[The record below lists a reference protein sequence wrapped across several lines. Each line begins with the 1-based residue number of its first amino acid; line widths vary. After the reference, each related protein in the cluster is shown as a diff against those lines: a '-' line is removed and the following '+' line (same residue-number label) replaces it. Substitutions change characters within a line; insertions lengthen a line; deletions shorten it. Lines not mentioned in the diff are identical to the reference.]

1 MSWWCGQRCLSCGQ
15 FIFSYSLSC
24 FWLSSCLVA
33 VEDFEVVETTLGAD
47 DSVDGRAV
55 VLPSSTM
62 RVVDGM
68 AGVVVESSFSF
79 ERFCC

>member
-1 MSWWCGQRCLSCGQ
+1 M
-15 FIFSYSLSC
+15 
-24 FWLSSCLVA
+24 
-33 VEDFEVVETTLGAD
+33 ETTLGAD

-68 AGVVVESSFSF
+68 AGVVVEK
-79 ERFCC
+79 

>member
-1 MSWWCGQRCLSCGQ
+1 MILKLWRL
-15 FIFSYSLSC
+15 L
-24 FWLSSCLVA
+24 
-33 VEDFEVVETTLGAD
+33 LGAD

-68 AGVVVESSFSF
+68 AGWLLKE
-79 ERFCC
+79 

>member
-1 MSWWCGQRCLSCGQ
+1 M
-15 FIFSYSLSC
+15 
-24 FWLSSCLVA
+24 
-33 VEDFEVVETTLGAD
+33 ETTLGAD

-68 AGVVVESSFSF
+68 AGVVVERVVSALSVLLLKKYP
-79 ERFCC
+79 E

>member
-1 MSWWCGQRCLSCGQ
+1 M
-15 FIFSYSLSC
+15 
-24 FWLSSCLVA
+24 
-33 VEDFEVVETTLGAD
+33 ETTLGAD

-68 AGVVVESSFSF
+68 AGVVVERVVFSF

>member
-1 MSWWCGQRCLSCGQ
+1 M
-15 FIFSYSLSC
+15 
-24 FWLSSCLVA
+24 
-33 VEDFEVVETTLGAD
+33 LGAD

-68 AGVVVESSFSF
+68 AGVVVERVVFSF

>member
-1 MSWWCGQRCLSCGQ
+1 MVNS
-15 FIFSYSLSC
+15 FSVTVSVVVCCPVVS
-24 FWLSSCLVA
+24 VA
-33 VEDFEVVETTLGAD
+33 VDDFEVVETMLGAD

-68 AGVVVESSFSF
+68 AGVVVERVVSALSGFVV
-79 ERFCC
+79 E